1 VVWNIYIYISGI
13 FRQKLRLKPVV
24 KPAGRGPPGDHG
36 VVSRGFGFI
45 PVIPGIPSLGLALS
59 DSGSFICYYLCDK

>member
-1 VVWNIYIYISGI
+1 MEYIYKYISGI
-13 FRQKLRLKPVV
+13 FRQKLRLKPVA

-59 DSGSFICYYLCDK
+59 VSWSFLYYYLCDE